1 MKAHAEV
8 CVIGGTGNISAP
20 LVTELLAAGHRVTCL
35 NRGKT
40 AYAPAG
46 VVHVACDRRDRD
58 AFERAMSDR
67 SFDAVFD
74 MISFTEEDAKSAIRA
89 CPQVGQFIH
98 VSTVCTY
105 GIEFDGFPVTEDH
118 PIRPTTDYGRNKAKA
133 DEALLEAHAKA
144 GFPAVI
150 VKPST
155 TYGPVQGLLRQLG
168 RDFSWVDRMRAGK
181 PLLVV
186 DGGKARH
193 QFLHVRD
200 AARGLAAMVGRDDL
214 AGMSVHLVS
223 PDLVT
228 WADHHRTLMG
238 VLESEVPL
246 VGVPLEALERGGGA
260 DFELCRTIFAYDM
273 HYDGSR
279 FGGLFPEVSFTV
291 SLEKGMREVLK
302 AMDADGR
309 LPAKAGRWEDEIIA
323 EAGSAQQ

>member
-1 MKAHAEV
+1 MKGQAEV

-20 LVTELLAAGHRVTCL
+20 LVAELMAAGHRVTCL
-35 NRGKT
+35 NRGQT

-46 VVHVACDRRDRD
+46 VVHVACDRKDRE
-58 AFERAMSDR
+58 AFEKAMSDR
-67 SFDAVFD
+67 SFDVVFD
-74 MISFTEEDAKSAIRA
+74 MISFTEEDAKSAVRA
-89 CPQVGQFIH
+89 CPQVGLFVH

-118 PIRPTTDYGRNKAKA
+118 PLRPITDYGRNKAKA
-133 DEALLEAHAKA
+133 DEALLEANAKA
-144 GFPAVI
+144 GFPAAI

-168 RDFSWVDRMRAGK
+168 RDFSWVDRIRAGR

-214 AGMSVHLVS
+214 AGVSVHLVS
-223 PDLVT
+223 PELIT
-228 WADHHRTLMG
+228 WADHHRTLMAI
-238 VLESEVPL
+238 LESEVPL
-246 VGVPLEALERGGGA
+246 VGVPLERLEQAGEA
-260 DFELCRTIFAYDM
+260 DLELCRTIFAHDM

-279 FGGLFPEVSFTV
+279 FAELFPDVSFSV
-291 SLEKGMREVLK
+291 SLEEGMREVLK
-302 AMDADGR
+302 AMDGDGR
-309 LPAKAGRWEDEIIA
+309 LPAKAGDWEDRLIE
-323 EAGSAQQ
+323 EAGKSQQ

>member
-1 MKAHAEV
+1 MSSQAEV

-20 LVTELLAAGHRVTCL
+20 LVAELLAAGHRVTCL

-46 VVHVACDRRDRD
+46 VVHVACDRKNRD
-58 AFERAMSDR
+58 AFEKAMSDR
-67 SFDAVFD
+67 SFDVVFD

-105 GIEFDGFPVTEDH
+105 GVEFEGFPVAEDH
-118 PIRPTTDYGRNKAKA
+118 PIRPITDYGRNKARA
-133 DEALLEAHAKA
+133 DEALLEAHAKS

-168 RDFSWVDRMRAGK
+168 RDFSWVDRIRAGK
-181 PLLVV
+181 ALVV
-186 DGGKARH
+186 VDEGKARH

-200 AARGLAAMVGRDDL
+200 AARGLASMVGREDL
-214 AGMSVHLVS
+214 AGLSVHLVS

-228 WADHHRTLMG
+228 WAEHHRTLMAL
-238 VLESEVPL
+238 LESEVPL
-246 VGVPLEALERGGGA
+246 VGVPLERLETVDGE
-260 DFELCRTIFAYDM
+260 DFELCRTIFAHDM

-279 FGGLFPEVSFTV
+279 FAGLFPDVAFSV
-291 SLEKGMREVLK
+291 SLEDGMREVLK
-302 AMDADGR
+302 AMDGDGR
-309 LPAKAGRWEDEIIA
+309 LPAKSGSWEDRLIVD
-323 EAGSAQQ
+323 AGAAQQ